1 MRQTRV
7 RPMVEGGLLA
17 AIAIIFAMVSI
28 YLPIIGS
35 LVSLFLPVPIILLG
49 VRHGYKWS
57 ILATLV
63 AGIFSAMLIGPLKA
77 SVVIG
82 FGLIGIVLGY
92 AFRMNF
98 SPMKTILWSF
108 IAVLISNIAL
118 LWLGDLTTGV
128 NFLEEYRVFIA
139 KIIEEIITIDQTK
152 GISEET
158 LAQLVAIKPIMI
170 KIYQMAIPSMIL
182 MVCAGETFGIFF
194 IAKVVLKRFG
204 YTIEDFPPFR
214 NWMLPDC
221 IAYFFIL
228 SLVMIYWGYSRELAI
243 IYNSGINIGLLSGI
257 ALLVQGISLFYYVGD
272 KYNLS
277 RVVKGII
284 LLLILSN
291 LFLISVL
298 IYFAIADIII
308 DYRRLRAPRNM
319 E

>member
-17 AIAIIFAMVSI
+17 AIVIIFAMVSI

-182 MVCAGETFGIFF
+182 MVCAGETFAIFF